1 MKTRVVHIIAKLEL
15 GGAQEYV
22 LYLLEHMDPLRFE
35 TFLITG
41 SEGILLP
48 DAEKIRGLNLIII
61 PELKREIRPGKDLMA
76 LGKMVAILRR
86 LRRENPRILINTN
99 GSKAGILGRWAGW
112 LAGIPERIHT
122 FHGFGFNDYQNFFVR
137 SLYVLIEWL
146 TARITT
152 RMIFV
157 SRSNMEKARGY
168 GILTG
173 NQGVLIRYGIN
184 QERFRKVAIDRAE
197 KRKEL
202 GFPSGSPLV
211 GMIACLK
218 PQKSPLDYVR
228 TARLVKTEI
237 PDCQFLLAG
246 DGVLRPQMEN
256 LVRELGMEESFRV
269 LGWRRDIPE
278 IMKTLDLLVLT
289 SLWEG
294 LPLVFIEALA
304 AGVPIV
310 ATRVDGAEEIVEE
323 EVTGS
328 LCAPRDI
335 QALARKAIYWLQ
347 AENRDKKAESHQL
360 WEYEIELMVKKH
372 EEFYGGLFFSNQ
384 TECG

>member
-1 MKTRVVHIIAKLEL
+1 MKIRVVHIIAKLEL
-15 GGAQEYV
+15 GGAQECV
-22 LYLLEHMDPLRFE
+22 LDLLKHLDPLRFE

-61 PELKREIRPGKDLMA
+61 PEFKREIRPGKDLLA
-76 LGKMVAILRR
+76 LGKMAAILWK
-86 LRRENPRILINTN
+86 LRRENPRILINTD

-112 LAGIPERIHT
+112 LAGIPVRIHS
-122 FHGFGFNDYQNFFVR
+122 FHGFGFNDYQNFLVR
-137 SLYVLIEWL
+137 SLYIFSEWI
-146 TARITT
+146 TARIST

-157 SRSNMEKARGY
+157 SRSNLEKARGY

-173 NQGVLIRYGIN
+173 DRGVIIRCGIN

-202 GFPSGSPLV
+202 GFSPESPLV

-228 TARLVKTEI
+228 VARLVKTEI

-246 DGVLRPQMEN
+246 DGVLRPQMED
-256 LVRELGMEESFRV
+256 LVRELEMEESFRI

-310 ATRVDGAEEIVEE
+310 ATRVDGAEEIIEE
-323 EVTGS
+323 DVNGS

-335 QALARKAIYWLQ
+335 PDLARKVIRWLQ
-347 AENRDKKAESHQL
+347 AEKRDKKAESHRL
-360 WEYEIELMVKKH
+360 GEYEIELMVKNH
-372 EEFYGGLFFSNQ
+372 EGFYQGFFPPNQ
-384 TECG
+384 SGRG